1 MTKFSGTTFYTYI
14 KGCPFLYYFNT
25 EVFYL
30 SVEISVNGEVTT
42 AYLNGEIDHHSAASI
57 RVAIDNAAE
66 LNMPSLLV
74 LDFTRVS
81 FMDSSGIGLVMGRY
95 RNLSRRGAKLHITG
109 TSPQI
114 YKVMKLSGIE
124 KLATIDECKC

>member
-1 MTKFSGTTFYTYI
+1 M
-14 KGCPFLYYFNT
+14 
-25 EVFYL
+25 

-42 AYLNGEIDHHSAASI
+42 AYIGGELDHHSAAGI
-57 RVAIDNAAE
+57 RAQIDNAAE
-66 LNMPSLLV
+66 LNMPSLLI

-95 RNLSRRGAKLHITG
+95 RNLSRYGAKLHITG

-124 KLATIDECKC
+124 KLATVDEPKA

>member
-1 MTKFSGTTFYTYI
+1 MSVDI
-14 KGCPFLYYFNT
+14 HVKGD
-25 EVFYL
+25 
-30 SVEISVNGEVTT
+30 VTT
-42 AYLNGEIDHHSAASI
+42 AYLCGEIDHHTAASI
-57 RVAIDNAAE
+57 RAAIDNAAE
-66 LNMPSLLV
+66 INMPSLLI

-95 RNLSRRGAKLHITG
+95 RNLSRRGARLHITG

-124 KLATIDECKC
+124 KLATIDECKN